1 MEKTLKFV
9 CKVVKIR
16 KVRNKPW
23 VDIVLQ
29 IVDQKEAE

>member
-29 IVDQKEAE
+29 IVNKKETQ